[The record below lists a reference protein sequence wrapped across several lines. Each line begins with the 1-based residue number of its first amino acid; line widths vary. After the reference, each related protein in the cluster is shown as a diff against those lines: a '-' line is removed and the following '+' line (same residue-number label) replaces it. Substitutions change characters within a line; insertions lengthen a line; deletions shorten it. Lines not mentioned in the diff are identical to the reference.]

1 MKALLF
7 LLPVLGVALPP
18 VELMPQS
25 RAIASNNEWLHRS
38 EAHAVDTV
46 AGTGS
51 MRPYVWGG
59 ELLLMEA
66 YVGQPIETG
75 MLVVAPR
82 WDVPGGVLHMVTE
95 VSRHGYVKTQ
105 GINCAVA
112 DGWYKVSRTKF
123 IVRRVIKITPEI
135 KGLLA
140 AAP

>member
-1 MKALLF
+1 MKTLLF
-7 LLPVLGVALPP
+7 LLPVLGAALH
-18 VELMPQS
+18 VIERMPLQQ
-25 RAIASNNEWLHRS
+25 AIASNNEWLHRS

-82 WDVPGGVLHMVTE
+82 
-95 VSRHGYVKTQ
+95 
-105 GINCAVA
+105 
-112 DGWYKVSRTKF
+112 
-123 IVRRVIKITPEI
+123 
-135 KGLLA
+135 
-140 AAP
+140 